1 MRTKNCVACG
11 KLSFNHQKFCGKVCS
26 KKVKRTCKRR
36 GCTETWYASRG
47 KRYCS
52 RSCVHKSRK
61 TTKVKQTCK
70 RRGCT
75 ETWYDYKSNNK
86 RYCSRT
92 CVHKSRKTTKVKQTC
107 KRRGCTETW
116 YATKGYTKRYCS
128 RTCAPPKVKRMC
140 RRIGC
145 TETWYATENSK
156 KRWCSNGC
164 GPNRKPIYPYRLN
177 RTCQLCHERFTL
189 EINSEEQRAKAT
201 TCYKCKALLNSKTLR
216 NIYLIETL
224 GLPLADVKRM
234 DDDTINWLYENGL
247 PEEEQPK
254 EEQPKEEQPKKKQ
267 PKKKQ
272 PKKKQPKKKQPKKKQ
287 PKKKQIVRCHIT
299 DFRYLSEKDLLEM
312 VWFSGKTE

>member
-26 KKVKRTCKRR
+26 KKVKR
-36 GCTETWYASRG
+36 
-47 KRYCS
+47 
-52 RSCVHKSRK
+52 
-61 TTKVKQTCK
+61 TCK

-272 PKKKQPKKKQPKKKQ
+272 
-287 PKKKQIVRCHIT
+287 IVRCHIT

>member
-52 RSCVHKSRK
+52 RS
-61 TTKVKQTCK
+61 
-70 RRGCT
+70 
-75 ETWYDYKSNNK
+75 
-86 RYCSRT
+86 

-287 PKKKQIVRCHIT
+287 IVRCHIT